1 MKPEFADMT
10 EAFDEESRDLLDAME
25 ESLLDIQDNGI
36 NKENMGA
43 VFRAAHTVKG
53 AAGMFELAYLVEFT
67 HVAENLLDEIRN
79 GRINLT
85 DDILNLF
92 FEVKDQMQVLVDF
105 AVDDEV
111 GNSPEEDTQNTTAH
125 LLSQL
130 SIFLNSNTSQ
140 EIDNE
145 VEVAVPATI
154 EKVEKAVELSEDDF
168 AAQIAM
174 MISANETK
182 RETISTIFNIKFKL
196 IGDALSDGLDPL
208 DFLFTLS
215 DMGKVI
221 KTTSNCDNIPDIS
234 NLNTGELYISFEIE
248 LETKEKE
255 EKIREIFDI
264 ATDYIQLD
272 ITKLKET
279 NPFENTKESAP
290 EKEIKEVKA
299 KIIRQEAPKKEI
311 PKLVKPPVKIDSP
324 KKETKKTSSTLRI
337 EASKIDEIINL
348 VGEMVIAN
356 ANVIQQASQLND
368 KKLIESV
375 SVVSRMLE
383 EIREASMQ
391 TRLVPIGETFSR
403 FKRIVR
409 DLSKDLGKDIELE
422 IIGAET
428 ELDKTVTEKISDPLI
443 HLVRNSLDHGI
454 ESPED
459 RIAKGKLEKGKITLK
474 AFHEAGSIAIQII
487 DNGKGLN
494 PDFLFNKALEKGIV
508 SENDTLTDKQKINL
522 IMAAGFSTAE
532 SVTSVSGR
540 GVGMDVVKRNIE
552 DLRGTI
558 DLESE
563 VGIGTTMTIRLPLT
577 LAIID
582 GFMIKIGQQF
592 YIIPLEMIDE
602 CIELNEQHKEE
613 ILENNYV
620 NLRGNILPL
629 LDLREFFDTGKL
641 GVKRENII
649 IVHFANKK
657 VGLLVDELHG
667 EFQTVIKPLGKI
679 FRNVKGIG
687 GATILGSG
695 QVAMILDI
703 PMLITYIN
711 KIALNH
717 K

>member
-1 MKPEFADMT
+1 
-10 EAFDEESRDLLDAME
+10 ME
-25 ESLLDIQDNGI
+25 EALLDIQDNGA
-36 NKENMGA
+36 NKENMSA

-53 AAGMFELAYLVEFT
+53 AAGMFELDYLVGFT

-79 GRINLT
+79 GRIDLS

-92 FEVKDQMQVLVDF
+92 FETKDQMQILVDF
-105 AVDDEV
+105 AVEDEV
-111 GNSPEEDTQNTTAH
+111 GESPDQDTQNVTTSLLAQLERH
-125 LLSQL
+125 LNGN
-130 SIFLNSNTSQ
+130 IAQ
-140 EIDNE
+140 ENIAKIPPT
-145 VEVAVPATI
+145 VSKI
-154 EKVEKAVELSEDDF
+154 EKVEKAEELNEDDF
-168 AAQIAM
+168 AAQIALL
-174 MISANETK
+174 IGENEAK
-182 RETISTIFNIKFKL
+182 RENILSIYKITFALKEN
-196 IGDALSDGLDPL
+196 ALSDGLDPF
-208 DFLFTLS
+208 DFLFALNELGT
-215 DMGKVI
+215 VVN
-221 KTTSNCDNIPDIS
+221 THTSCDDIPDI
-234 NLNTGELYISFEIE
+234 LELDINKSYISFRVE
-248 LETKEKE
+248 LETKEE
-255 EKIREIFDI
+255 QQKIEEIFDI
-264 ATDYIQLD
+264 ATDYIDLNIEKSGSSNPFKEDLTQA
-272 ITKLKET
+272 ISVEETMPKET
-279 NPFENTKESAP
+279 VPKDIILQEDKKVIKKDINPAPTKEL
-290 EKEIKEVKA
+290 KKDK
-299 KIIRQEAPKKEI
+299 KI
-311 PKLVKPPVKIDSP
+311 
-324 KKETKKTSSTLRI
+324 KTSSTLRV
-337 EASKIDEIINL
+337 EASKVDAIINL

-356 ANVIQQASQLND
+356 ANVIQQASRVND

-422 IIGAET
+422 IIGADT

-454 ESPED
+454 EMPEE
-459 RIAKGKLEKGKITLK
+459 RRKLGKHEKGKITLK
-474 AFHEAGSIAIQII
+474 AFHEAGNIAIQII
-487 DNGKGLN
+487 DNGKGLD
-494 PDFLFNKALEKGIV
+494 PEFLFQKALEKGIV
-508 SENDTLTDKQKINL
+508 HENDILTDKQKINL

-532 SVTSVSGR
+532 TVTNVSGR

-552 DLRGTI
+552 ELRGTI

-582 GFMIKIGQQF
+582 GFMIKIGNQF

-602 CIELNEQHKEE
+602 CIELNNQHKAE
-613 ILENNYV
+613 IVENNYV

-649 IVHFANKK
+649 IVNFGTNKI
-657 VGLLVDELHG
+657 GLIVDELHG

-703 PMLITYIN
+703 PVLIQYIN
-711 KIALNH
+711 KISSNYI
-717 K
+717 KEI